1 MYVLKLYLRAI
12 GIMTHMIVVE
22 KRHVDLRNRIEDSE
36 INPHSCSH
44 FIFNKD
50 AKDYIEKKKIDSST
64 NVLGKA
70 GF

>member
-1 MYVLKLYLRAI
+1 
-12 GIMTHMIVVE
+12 MIVVE